1 MYLLAATK
9 YKEVWIPS
17 TLYEKS
23 NFFFGFEF
31 FVTYEKQRCGP
42 VRMGSFFWGGRELF
56 FAVLWGQGGKIDLV
70 AVCVNSNLLAL
81 YHWFPMAKITPIYVL
96 QSFM

>member
-9 YKEVWIPS
+9 YKEVWTPS
-17 TLYEKS
+17 TLYEER
-23 NFFFGFEF
+23 NFFFGFEL

-42 VRMGSFFWGGRELF
+42 VRMGSCFFGASSF

-70 AVCVNSNLLAL
+70 AVCVNSNILAL
-81 YHWFPMAKITPIYVL
+81 YHWFPVAKITPIYVL
-96 QSFM
+96 QSYM